1 LFLIDYT
8 MLREERHRLIRK
20 HIEEFEQATVSE
32 LSAMFDVSEATIR
45 RDLEELDGRGWV
57 RRAHGGAVRVERA
70 DQEPPLLDRLTEQAH
85 EKQRIGRAAAGL
97 IEDGDIV
104 FLSSGTTV
112 LEVAYHLR
120 GKRNLTVMT
129 NSLSVVN
136 ELATNA
142 TDATIIVLGGS
153 LRPSEMSLIGHITD
167 QNLREL
173 RANKL
178 IMGMRA
184 IDIEH
189 GMTND
194 YLPEIMTDRAILEV
208 AQEVIIVADHTKFG
222 RVSTIFVAPVT
233 AANVIVTDS
242 GLSPDT
248 IAGLEALGIH
258 VIVA

>member
-178 IMGMRA
+178 IMGMRSSSSPTIPSSA
-184 IDIEH
+184 ASRRYSLH
-189 GMTND
+189 LS
-194 YLPEIMTDRAILEV
+194 LPRTSL
-208 AQEVIIVADHTKFG
+208 
-222 RVSTIFVAPVT
+222 SPT
-233 AANVIVTDS
+233 AAFRPTLLPGWRRS
-242 GLSPDT
+242 ASM
-248 IAGLEALGIH
+248 
-258 VIVA
+258 